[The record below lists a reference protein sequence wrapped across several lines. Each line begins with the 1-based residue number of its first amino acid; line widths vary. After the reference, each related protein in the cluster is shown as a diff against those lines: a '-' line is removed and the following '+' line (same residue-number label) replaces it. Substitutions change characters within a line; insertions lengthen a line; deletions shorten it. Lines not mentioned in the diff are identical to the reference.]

1 MSSNSRAVNAV
12 ELSEPG
18 LLQVD
23 FLPQQLLRVVRLQVG
38 VDLIER
44 KMLMVNIVFV
54 EPDRDSS
61 APENASKRKNEQAL

>member
-1 MSSNSRAVNAV
+1 MNAV

-54 EPDRDSS
+54 EPDRDS
-61 APENASKRKNEQAL
+61 ALRKSFITQK